1 MCVHN
6 AVSVECS
13 LRCERTHCLQSAVDR
28 ASARMAVGGAN
39 PSPRGRGGGRC
50 QDWVARVAYLVQGAS
65 AAYPAARRQRAPG
78 APAPG
83 GDHRQM
89 SAGNIMDYLLTGV
102 IRSLALA
109 CSRLRR
115 LRVLGSGRGSYTHPG
130 VSRREYHEL
139 PIGALERGR
148 AKRGRWGTSPYRVV
162 PLNPRGARV
171 VTVAGATRRR
181 GHRGLEDSE
190 APRTRA
196 NCTPV

>member
-1 MCVHN
+1 M
-6 AVSVECS
+6 
-13 LRCERTHCLQSAVDR
+13 
-28 ASARMAVGGAN
+28 
-39 PSPRGRGGGRC
+39 
-50 QDWVARVAYLVQGAS
+50 ARVAYFAQGVT
-65 AAYPAARRQRAPG
+65 AAYPAARRSRAPG
-78 APAPG
+78 APARD
-83 GDHRQM
+83 GDQRQL
-89 SAGNIMDYLLTGV
+89 SAGNITDYSPTGV

-181 GHRGLEDSE
+181 GHRGLEDFK